1 LLYPLI
7 FIDQN
12 YNHYLLEIDINMVF
26 VSLLGYIY
34 HQIRGDYLPKL
45 IKNGLILGKNVFLG
59 TDVSID
65 TAYPWLISIGD
76 DCTLTE
82 RVTILAHDASTFR
95 HTGYTKVGKVT
106 IGRKT
111 FIGVGCIVLPGV
123 TIGENVIIGSGSVV
137 TKNIPDNSVV
147 AGNPARIIGSTS
159 DYVERH
165 KKNMEHR
172 PVFKELRTQGSEIT
186 NQNKKI
192 MNEKLQD
199 GIGYN
204 R

>member
-1 LLYPLI
+1 
-7 FIDQN
+7 
-12 YNHYLLEIDINMVF
+12 MVF
-26 VSLLGYIY
+26 VSLLGFLY

-45 IKNGLILGKNVFLG
+45 IKEGLIIGKNVFIG

-95 HTGYTKVGKVT
+95 HTGYTKIGKVT

-111 FIGVGCIVLPGV
+111 FIGVGSIVLPGV
-123 TIGENVIIGSGSVV
+123 IIGESVIVGAGSVV
-137 TKNIPDNSVV
+137 TKNIPDNSIVV
-147 AGNPARIIGSTS
+147 GNPARIIGSTS
-159 DYVERH
+159 DYIEKH
-165 KKNMEHR
+165 AQNMEYR
-172 PVFKELRTQGSEIT
+172 PIFKDLRTHGSEIS
-186 NQNKKI
+186 NHNKKI
-192 MNEKLQD
+192 MNEKLQN